1 MSDSTP
7 LKQGTTKQV
16 TAALVIIGDEILSG
30 RTRDANLP
38 YLATWLNARGI
49 VLGEVR
55 IVPDRM
61 SAIVEAVNALRTR
74 FDYVFTTGGIGPTHD
89 DITAEAI
96 AEAFGVPLEYDD
108 EAVRRL
114 SAHYPPGGL
123 TPARKRMARVPGSGT
138 LIDNP
143 VSVAP
148 GFQIENVFVLAGV
161 PEIMRV
167 MLDSLA
173 HRLIG
178 GEPMQ
183 AATLE
188 IPMPESAFAGPLAAV
203 AAAHPAVA
211 IGSYPYYRDGHAG
224 IHVVVRATDADAI
237 RAAVD
242 AVAAAARD
250 MGVEPR
256 HETQEG

>member
-1 MSDSTP
+1 MTNSTNR
-7 LKQGTTKQV
+7 QV

-38 YLATWLNARGI
+38 YLAIWLNERGI
-49 VLGEVR
+49 RLGEVR

-61 SAIVEAVNALRTR
+61 AAIVEAVNALRAR

-96 AEAFGVPLEYDD
+96 ADAFGVPLEEHP
-108 EAVRRL
+108 EAIARL
-114 SAHYPPGGL
+114 AAHYPPDGF
-123 TPARKRMARVPGSGT
+123 TPARKRMARVPKGGT

-143 VSVAP
+143 VSIAP
-148 GFQIENVFVLAGV
+148 GFRVGNVFVLAGV

-167 MLDSLA
+167 MLDSLGDS
-173 HRLIG
+173 LVG
-178 GEPMQ
+178 GAPLR

-188 IPMPESAFAGPLAAV
+188 VPMPESAFAGPLADI
-203 AAAHPAVA
+203 AAARPEVE
-211 IGSYPYYRDGHAG
+211 IGSYPYFRGGHAG
-224 IHVVVRATDADAI
+224 IHVVVRSTDMEAI
-237 RAAVD
+237 RAAID

-256 HETQEG
+256 HEG

>member
-1 MSDSTP
+1 MPKATN
-7 LKQGTTKQV
+7 TQV

-49 VLGEVR
+49 GLGEVR
-55 IVPDRM
+55 IVPDRVA
-61 SAIVEAVNALRTR
+61 AIVEAVNALRAR

-89 DITAEAI
+89 DITAEAV
-96 AEAFGVPLEYDD
+96 AEAFGVPLEEHPD
-108 EAVRRL
+108 AIARL
-114 SAHYPPGGL
+114 NAHYPPGGL
-123 TPARKRMARVPGSGT
+123 TPARRRMARVPRGGT

-143 VSVAP
+143 VSIAP

-173 HRLIG
+173 HRLVG
-178 GEPMQ
+178 GAPMQ

-188 IPMPESAFAGPLAAV
+188 IPMPESAFAGPLAEI
-203 AAAHPAVA
+203 AAARPAVA
-211 IGSYPYYRDGHAG
+211 IGSYPYYREGRAG
-224 IHVVVRATDADAI
+224 IHVVVRATDPAAI
-237 RAAVD
+237 AEAVE

-256 HETQEG
+256 PDPQQASPAG